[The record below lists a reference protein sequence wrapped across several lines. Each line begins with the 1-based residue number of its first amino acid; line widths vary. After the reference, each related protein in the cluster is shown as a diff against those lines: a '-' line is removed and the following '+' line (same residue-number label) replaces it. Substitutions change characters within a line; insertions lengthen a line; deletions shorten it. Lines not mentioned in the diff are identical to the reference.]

1 MVLGGLGKIRAIRC
15 RLQTSFLGGAQDI
28 AAKLM
33 FNHKMGYVAELR
45 HDSSPWKRGIDEGAI
60 NAL

>member
-33 FNHKMGYVAELR
+33 FNHKMSHVAELR
-45 HDSSPWKRGIDEGAI
+45 HEGGA
-60 NAL
+60 

>member
-15 RLQTSFLGGAQDI
+15 RLQTSFLSEAQDI

-45 HDSSPWKRGIDEGAI
+45 HKNAPWIRWIDEG
-60 NAL
+60 